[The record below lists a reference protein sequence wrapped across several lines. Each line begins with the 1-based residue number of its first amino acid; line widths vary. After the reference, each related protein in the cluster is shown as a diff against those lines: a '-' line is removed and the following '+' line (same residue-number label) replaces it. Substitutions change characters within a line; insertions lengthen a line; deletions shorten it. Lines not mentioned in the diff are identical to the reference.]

1 VAQDQIARCGLF
13 QRANPGGRRFRSSSE
28 AIRTPIALEAQQAFA
43 SRSAFVSACGEESV
57 EVRPSA
63 SRAGCDRVLPAFTR
77 ICRSNHR
84 IRLQNKSL
92 VTGNR
97 AEIEIAVAG
106 SLCRGARRQH
116 FYLVKISFIPA
127 IRSTVARQTEITRTA
142 KRLLPK
148 CEPMAPPI
156 IAAAERIRPSE
167 GME

>member
-43 SRSAFVSACGEESV
+43 SRSAFVPPRGEESV

-92 VTGNR
+92 VTG
-97 AEIEIAVAG
+97 
-106 SLCRGARRQH
+106 GARRQH